1 MLGKSFRVPFLSKFQ
16 GTLST
21 QILFSLS
28 GERKRLFGWKK
39 IFPKQIT
46 LEIKEL
52 RILINLIQ
60 QHFKREWRRDLIVF
74 LSPCFYPQ
82 LFLQV
87 LRKTSGILSSTH
99 LLWLYRKNRSKVE
112 LKLMIK
118 ISIFEN
124 HLEVN
129 RKRF

>member
-1 MLGKSFRVPFLSKFQ
+1 MLVISFRVPFSSKFQ
-16 GTLST
+16 GTLSI
-21 QILFSLS
+21 QISISSS

-39 IFPKQIT
+39 VYPKQIT
-46 LEIKEL
+46 LEMKESP
-52 RILINLIQ
+52 ILMSSIWRL
-60 QHFKREWRRDLIVF
+60 FKREWIRDLIVF

-82 LFLQV
+82 LFLQAS
-87 LRKTSGILSSTH
+87 RKTSGILSSTH